1 MHRHPVAALV
11 LACVLLFIVVFVP
24 LPATTLGLRVLHD
37 FAHAPIFG
45 CVALLFLYV
54 MRSYPRPDALGAG
67 RQYLFA
73 AMGAVFFG
81 ALTELAQIPVGR
93 DSSWFDVRSDLLG
106 ATAFLAL
113 FSAVDTHIR
122 GRRPGMRA
130 AAVVVGIGLFIF
142 HSLPAAYAAL
152 AYERRA
158 DAFPV
163 LADFTQRM
171 DGFFVMPQRA
181 RIDPVRMPAEWMASP
196 GERTLQVRF
205 GSPLFPGLDFY
216 EPAPDWRGYATLALD
231 VTNPTDLPLTLTL
244 RVHDVHH
251 THNFTDRFN
260 RAFDLAP
267 RTRQVLRIPIAEVA
281 SAPHTRS
288 MDMQHIAGVML
299 FRTGDSV
306 APQMDVSKLWLE

>member
-11 LACVLLFIVVFVP
+11 LACALLVIVVFVP
-24 LPATTLGLRVLHD
+24 LPATTVGLRTLHD
-37 FAHAPIFG
+37 FAHAPVFG
-45 CVALLFLYV
+45 CVALLFLYAL
-54 MRSYPRPDALGAG
+54 RSYPRFDVLAPQW
-67 RQYLFA
+67 QYLIA
-73 AMGAVFFG
+73 AMGAVVFG

-113 FSAVDTHIR
+113 YSVVDRRIR
-122 GRRPGMRA
+122 GR
-130 AAVVVGIGLFIF
+130 GIGAVAMVLGVGLLIF

-158 DAFPV
+158 AAFPI
-163 LADFTQRM
+163 LGDFTRRL
-171 DGFFVMPQRA
+171 DLFFVEPQRVSVEHMA
-181 RIDPVRMPAEWMASP
+181 MPVQWVREA

-205 GSPLFPGLDFY
+205 GSGQFPGLNFH
-216 EPAPDWRGYATLALD
+216 EPAADWRGFGTLGLD
-231 VTNPTDLPLTLTL
+231 VTNPTELPLRLTL
-244 RVHDVHH
+244 RVHDAHH
-251 THNFTDRFN
+251 DYDFTDRFN
-260 RAFDLAP
+260 RSFDLPP
-267 RTRQVLRIPIAEVA
+267 RTRQVLRIPLAEIE

-299 FRTGDSV
+299 FRGGDSA

>member
-11 LACVLLFIVVFVP
+11 LACALLVIVVFAP
-24 LPATTLGLRVLHD
+24 FPATTVGLRALHD

-45 CVALLFLYV
+45 CVALLFLYAL
-54 MRSYPRPDALGAG
+54 RSYPRVDALSPA
-67 RQYLFA
+67 RQYLIA
-73 AMGAVFFG
+73 AMGAVVFG

-113 FSAVDTHIR
+113 FSVVDTRIHGRGIR
-122 GRRPGMRA
+122 
-130 AAVVVGIGLFIF
+130 AVAMVIGVGLLLF
-142 HSLPAAYAAL
+142 HSLPAAYAAF

-163 LADFTQRM
+163 LADFTQQM
-171 DGFFVMPQRA
+171 DTFFFLPQRA
-181 RIDPVRMPAEWMASP
+181 SIDPVSMPAEWKTSP

-205 GSPLFPGLDFY
+205 GAGQYPGLDFH
-216 EPAPDWRGYATLALD
+216 EPAPDWRGYGTLALD
-231 VTNPTDLPLTLTL
+231 VTNPTNLPLTLTL
-244 RVHDVHH
+244 RVHDARHIPD
-251 THNFTDRFN
+251 FKDRFN
-260 RAFDLAP
+260 RSFDLPP
-267 RTRQVLRIPIAEVA
+267 RKRQVLRIPLAEIA
-281 SAPHTRS
+281 SAPRTRP

-299 FRTGDSV
+299 FRTGDST

>member
-24 LPATTLGLRVLHD
+24 LPATTLGLKVLQD

-54 MRSYPRPDALGAG
+54 MRSYPRTDALGAG

-73 AMGAVFFG
+73 AVGAVFFG

-113 FSAVDTHIR
+113 FCAVDTHIG
-122 GRRPGMRA
+122 GRPAIRA
-130 AAVVVGIGLFIF
+130 AAMVVGVGLLVF

-171 DGFFVMPQRA
+171 DGFFVMPQHA
-181 RIDPVRMPAEWMASP
+181 SIDAVPMPAEWMASR

-205 GSPLFPGLDFY
+205 GSPQFPGLDFH

-231 VTNPTDLPLTLTL
+231 VTNPTDLALTVTL
-244 RVHDVHH
+244 RVHDIHH
-251 THNFTDRFN
+251 THDFTDRFN

-267 RTRQVLRIPIAEVA
+267 RTRQVLRIPIAEIA
-281 SAPHTRS
+281 SAPRTRS

-299 FRTGDSV
+299 FRTGNSL